1 MDFSRVL
8 PAYQGTRMGL
18 GGDAVSYQ
26 IMLVCCNSPTPFP
39 PPPPLPLLLL
49 LLPLLQ
55 LNTAVA
61 DTNSEKYD
69 FLG

>member
-1 MDFSRVL
+1 MELR
-8 PAYQGTRMGL
+8 
-18 GGDAVSYQ
+18 GDAVSYQ
-26 IMLVCCNSPTPFP
+26 IMLVCYNSPTPFP

-49 LLPLLQ
+49 LPLLQ
-55 LNTAVA
+55 LDTAVA